1 MLASMPAVEEAV
13 AAAAAADVVGE
24 AALSSADVDVIVAPL
39 YVV

>member
-13 AAAAAADVVGE
+13 AAAAADVVGE
-24 AALSSADVDVIVAPL
+24 SALSSADVDVIVAPL